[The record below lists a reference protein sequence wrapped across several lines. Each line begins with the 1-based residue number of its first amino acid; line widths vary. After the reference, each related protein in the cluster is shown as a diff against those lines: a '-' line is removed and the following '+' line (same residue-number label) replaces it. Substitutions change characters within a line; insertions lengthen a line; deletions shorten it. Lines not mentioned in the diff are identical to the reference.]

1 LRLNELQDILFARIN
16 FDKNPKKV
24 EEDKREM
31 EDIEIKV
38 DPKQEPL
45 RVDKFLLA
53 KLANV
58 SRTRI
63 QNAIKEGAVLV
74 NGKKIKPNYKI
85 SPGEVIAFSMP
96 KKHDKFD
103 KVKPEDI
110 PLDIIFEDEDV
121 VIINK
126 PAGLVMHPG
135 VGNYTGTLVNG
146 LVHYLRDTDL
156 PIKEGEFYDRPG
168 LVHRIDKDTSG
179 LIVVAKSTLAMESLS
194 KQFFDHSIKRKYK
207 ALIWGALP
215 EEKGTVDNYIG
226 RNPANRLV
234 NMVFPEE
241 NIGKRAITHWT
252 VLEDLYYVSL
262 VECQLETGRTHQI
275 RVHMKHLGHPLFSDE
290 RYEGNQIRKGTVFT
304 KYKQFV
310 QNCFKV
316 LPRQALH
323 AYALGF
329 EHPRTKKEIYFEQE
343 LPPDFAECL
352 DKWRNYVEYR
362 KELI

>member
-1 LRLNELQDILFARIN
+1 MDEY
-16 FDKNPKKV
+16 KP
-24 EEDKREM
+24 EM
-31 EDIEIKV
+31 EDVELKV
-38 DPKQEPL
+38 DPGQSPV
-45 RVDKFLLA
+45 RIDRFLMD
-53 KLANV
+53 KLADV

-63 QNAIKEGAVLV
+63 QNAVKEGLVLV
-74 NGKKIKPNYKI
+74 DGKQVKSNYKI
-85 SPGEVIAFSMP
+85 GPGEVIAFSVP
-96 KKHDKFD
+96 RKKDKGD
-103 KVKPEDI
+103 RVVGEDI
-110 PLDIIFEDEDV
+110 PLDIVYEDEDV
-121 VIINK
+121 IIINK

-135 VGNYTGTLVNG
+135 VGNWTGTLVNG

-168 LVHRIDKDTSG
+168 LVHRIDKNTSG
-179 LIVVAKSTLAMESLS
+179 LIVVAKSMLAMDSLS

-207 ALIWGALP
+207 ALIWGALD
-215 EEKGTVDNYIG
+215 EQKGTVENYIG

-241 NIGKRAITHWT
+241 NIGKRAVTHWT

-290 RYEGNQIRKGTVFT
+290 RYEGDQIRKGTVFT

-310 QNCFKV
+310 MNCFKV

-323 AYALGF
+323 AYSLGF
-329 EHPRTKKEIYFEQE
+329 VHPRTGEDVYFEQP

-352 DKWRNYVEYR
+352 EKWRNYVSYR

>member
-1 LRLNELQDILFARIN
+1 
-16 FDKNPKKV
+16 V
-24 EEDKREM
+24 EEENQEY
-31 EDIEIKV
+31 EDVEIKV
-38 DPKQEPL
+38 DPKQQPI
-45 RVDKFLLA
+45 RIDKFLLT

-63 QNAIKEGAVLV
+63 QNAVSEGEVLV
-74 NGKKIKPNYKI
+74 NGKVVKSNYKI
-85 SPGEVIAFSMP
+85 NPGEMITFSLP
-96 KKHDKFD
+96 RRHDKND
-103 KVKPEDI
+103 KVVPEDI
-110 PLDIIFEDEDV
+110 PLDIVYEDEDV
-121 VIINK
+121 MVINK

-135 VGNYTGTLVNG
+135 VGNWTGTLVNG
-146 LVHYLRDTDL
+146 LMHYLGNTEL
-156 PIKEGEFYDRPG
+156 PVREGEFYDRPG

-179 LIVVAKSTLAMESLS
+179 IIVVAKSTLAMDSLT
-194 KQFFDHSIKRKYK
+194 KQFYDHTIKRKYK
-207 ALIWGALP
+207 ALIWGALD

-241 NIGKRAITHWT
+241 NIGKRAITHWK

-275 RVHMKHLGHPLFSDE
+275 RVHMKHLGHPLFSDA
-290 RYEGNQIRKGTVFT
+290 RYEGDQIRKGTVFT

-310 QNCFKV
+310 QNVFKIM
-316 LPRQALH
+316 PRQALH
-323 AYALGF
+323 AYSLGF
-329 EHPRTKKEIYFEQE
+329 EHPRTKEQVYFEQE

-352 DKWRNYVEYR
+352 EKWRHYVSYR

>member
-1 LRLNELQDILFARIN
+1 
-16 FDKNPKKV
+16 V
-24 EEDKREM
+24 EEENQEY
-31 EDIEIKV
+31 EDVEIKV
-38 DPKQEPL
+38 DPKQQPI
-45 RVDKFLLA
+45 RIDKFLLT

-63 QNAIKEGAVLV
+63 QNAVSEGEVLV
-74 NGKKIKPNYKI
+74 NGKVVKSNYKI
-85 SPGEVIAFSMP
+85 NPGEMITFSLP
-96 KKHDKFD
+96 RRHDKND
-103 KVKPEDI
+103 KVVPEDI
-110 PLDIIFEDEDV
+110 PLDIVYEDEDV
-121 VIINK
+121 MVINK

-135 VGNYTGTLVNG
+135 VGNWTGTLVNG
-146 LVHYLRDTDL
+146 LMHYLGNTEL
-156 PIKEGEFYDRPG
+156 PVREGEFYDRPG

-179 LIVVAKSTLAMESLS
+179 IIVVAKSTLAMDSLT
-194 KQFFDHSIKRKYK
+194 KQFFDHTIKRKYK
-207 ALIWGALP
+207 ALIWGALD

-241 NIGKRAITHWT
+241 NIGKRAITHWK

-275 RVHMKHLGHPLFSDE
+275 RVHMKHLGHPLFSDA
-290 RYEGNQIRKGTVFT
+290 RYEGDQIRKGTVFT

-310 QNCFKV
+310 QNVFKIM
-316 LPRQALH
+316 PRQALH
-323 AYALGF
+323 AYSLGF
-329 EHPRTKKEIYFEQE
+329 EHPRTKEQVYFEQE

-352 DKWRNYVEYR
+352 EKWRHYVSYR

>member
-1 LRLNELQDILFARIN
+1 M
-16 FDKNPKKV
+16 
-24 EEDKREM
+24 EEENQEY
-31 EDIEIKV
+31 EDVEIKV
-38 DPKQEPL
+38 DPKQQPI
-45 RVDKFLLA
+45 RIDKFLLT

-63 QNAIKEGAVLV
+63 QNAVSEGEVLV
-74 NGKKIKPNYKI
+74 NGKVVKSNYKI
-85 SPGEVIAFSMP
+85 NPGEMITFSLP
-96 KKHDKFD
+96 RRHDKND
-103 KVKPEDI
+103 KVVPEDI
-110 PLDIIFEDEDV
+110 PLDIVYEDEDV
-121 VIINK
+121 MVINK

-135 VGNYTGTLVNG
+135 VGNWTGTLVNG
-146 LVHYLRDTDL
+146 LMHYLGNTEL
-156 PIKEGEFYDRPG
+156 PVREGEFYDRPG

-179 LIVVAKSTLAMESLS
+179 IIVVAKSTLAMDSLT
-194 KQFFDHSIKRKYK
+194 KQFFDHTIKRKYK
-207 ALIWGALP
+207 ALIWGALD

-241 NIGKRAITHWT
+241 NIGKRAITHWK

-275 RVHMKHLGHPLFSDE
+275 RVHMKHLGHPLFSDA
-290 RYEGNQIRKGTVFT
+290 RYEGDQIRKGTVFT

-310 QNCFKV
+310 QNVFKIM
-316 LPRQALH
+316 PRQALH
-323 AYALGF
+323 AYSLGF
-329 EHPRTKKEIYFEQE
+329 EHPRTKEQVYFEQE

-352 DKWRNYVEYR
+352 EKWRHYVSYR

>member
-1 LRLNELQDILFARIN
+1 ML
-16 FDKNPKKV
+16 
-24 EEDKREM
+24 EDEKREM
-31 EDIEIKV
+31 EDVEIIV
-38 DPKQEPL
+38 DPKQEPV
-45 RVDKFLLA
+45 RIDKFLLL

-63 QNAIKEGAVLV
+63 QNAIKEGEVLV
-74 NGKKIKPNYKI
+74 NNKIVKSNYKI
-85 SPGEVIAFSMP
+85 NPGEVITFSIP
-96 KKHDKFD
+96 KRHDKHDK
-103 KVKPEDI
+103 VQAEDI
-110 PLDIIFEDEDV
+110 PLDVIYEDEDV
-121 VIINK
+121 MIINK

-135 VGNYTGTLVNG
+135 VGNWTGTLVNG
-146 LVHYLRDTDL
+146 LMHYLGETDL

-215 EEKGTVDNYIG
+215 EPKGTIDNYIG

-234 NMVFPEE
+234 NIVFPEE
-241 NIGKRAITHWT
+241 NLGKRAVTHWK

-275 RVHMKHLGHPLFSDE
+275 RVHMKHMGHPLFSDA
-290 RYEGNQIRKGTVFT
+290 RYEGDQIRKGTVFT

-316 LPRQALH
+316 MPRQALH

-329 EHPRTKKEIYFEQE
+329 VHPRSGEEIYFEQE
-343 LPPDFAECL
+343 LPADFAECME
-352 DKWRNYVEYR
+352 KWRNYVSYR

>member
-1 LRLNELQDILFARIN
+1 M
-16 FDKNPKKV
+16 
-24 EEDKREM
+24 EEENQEY
-31 EDIEIKV
+31 EDVEIKV
-38 DPKQEPL
+38 DPKQQPI
-45 RVDKFLLA
+45 RIDKFLLT

-63 QNAIKEGAVLV
+63 QNAVSEGEVLV
-74 NGKKIKPNYKI
+74 NGKVVKSNYKI
-85 SPGEVIAFSMP
+85 NPGEMITFSLP
-96 KKHDKFD
+96 RRHDKND
-103 KVKPEDI
+103 KVVPEDI
-110 PLDIIFEDEDV
+110 PLDIVYEDEDV
-121 VIINK
+121 MVINK

-135 VGNYTGTLVNG
+135 VGNWTGTLVNG
-146 LVHYLRDTDL
+146 LMHYLGNTEL
-156 PIKEGEFYDRPG
+156 PVREGEFYDRPG

-179 LIVVAKSTLAMESLS
+179 IIVVAKSTLAMDSLT
-194 KQFFDHSIKRKYK
+194 KQFYDHTIKRKYK
-207 ALIWGALP
+207 ALIWGALD

-241 NIGKRAITHWT
+241 NIGKRAITHWK

-275 RVHMKHLGHPLFSDE
+275 RVHMKHLGHPLFSDA
-290 RYEGNQIRKGTVFT
+290 RYEGDQIRKGTVFT

-310 QNCFKV
+310 QNVFKIM
-316 LPRQALH
+316 PRQALH
-323 AYALGF
+323 AYSLGF
-329 EHPRTKKEIYFEQE
+329 EHPRTKEQVYFEQE

-352 DKWRNYVEYR
+352 EKWRHYVSYR